1 MHNVQQHQKLT
12 KKRRNTLKITH
23 AKTNENNTS
32 TNKSTMKKK
41 NKENKLSR
49 DIPQRIIH
57 VTCQVI
63 IYIFIV
69 GFQGMALHSKWV
81 LI

>member
-12 KKRRNTLKITH
+12 RKKRRNTLKITH

-41 NKENKLSR
+41 KENKLSR

-63 IYIFIV
+63 IYFFIV